1 MIILRNLLKYNILV
15 QVVLDPL
22 NIGTATNKG
31 IAHAMYMYL
40 NLQKIPLLLPIQV
53 SAGVVASVPPV
64 PGGGTASITMNIPSA
79 DSLAELLNS
88 KPASPVGLIEPSA
101 HVHMFSSIATWLAP
115 LLATVGPVSIPPTI
129 TGAGPVLLPIM
140 PILGLPC
147 WATMVTLGAV
157 GEIKDFD
164 DGFEVLSN
172 FIYAGLLAN
181 FIPPIATTGLAIPSS
196 GPYTGVTVSLWPI
209 LDVPDFPVGTAVGYE
224 DILTLL
230 GLNGLDDDSIK
241 EKQDE
246 INSEEQ
252 PDNGEENVCNI
263 KFEDDGFVCPDECT
277 DEFFND
283 VCATGVTTCASLPTS
298 SAELLTSASAENV
311 NLEYLS
317 ISATPDVEIPDYS
330 TTQVISVDTS
340 LINITIITPTI
351 TANRK
356 FVDTGINPGSFFSLS
371 R

>member
-1 MIILRNLLKYNILV
+1 MLLI
-15 QVVLDPL
+15 
-22 NIGTATNKG
+22 
-31 IAHAMYMYL
+31 
-40 NLQKIPLLLPIQV
+40 
-53 SAGVVASVPPV
+53 
-64 PGGGTASITMNIPSA
+64 
-79 DSLAELLNS
+79 
-88 KPASPVGLIEPSA
+88 
-101 HVHMFSSIATWLAP
+101 
-115 LLATVGPVSIPPTI
+115 
-129 TGAGPVLLPIM
+129 
-140 PILGLPC
+140 
-147 WATMVTLGAV
+147 
-157 GEIKDFD
+157 
-164 DGFEVLSN
+164 SN
-172 FIYAGLLAN
+172 YQ
-181 FIPPIATTGLAIPSS
+181 T
-196 GPYTGVTVSLWPI
+196 
-209 LDVPDFPVGTAVGYE
+209 
-224 DILTLL
+224 
-230 GLNGLDDDSIK
+230 
-241 EKQDE
+241 
-246 INSEEQ
+246 
-252 PDNGEENVCNI
+252 I